1 MGLLPY
7 MAVFVK
13 VVELGSFSAAA
24 EKLGSTASSVSRQIA
39 SLENALGVKL
49 LERTTRRLRLTEAG
63 TVAWERCFEMM
74 QSAESVF
81 ELAGRISDTPQGRVR
96 ISAPRAYGK
105 DLISPHVAE
114 FLQRY
119 PQVDLQLMLTD
130 RMVDLISDD
139 VDLAIR
145 ITDTPPP
152 GLVARPLFPVRHVLC
167 ASAEYLQQHG
177 IPEHP
182 QDLTQHNCIYLGE
195 VPGDNQWKFR
205 HITNG
210 EQISV
215 AVHGRYA
222 SNHSKARLEGIIHH
236 LGIGCLP
243 RFSAQQVMDN
253 RQIIQVLPEWDYM
266 TSYYGMS
273 WILYHPNRY
282 LPPKCRVLIDFL
294 LEKLKHQTAH
304 LQSH

>member
-74 QSAESVF
+74 QSAKSVF

-119 PQVDLQLMLTD
+119 PEIDLQLMLTD

>member
-1 MGLLPY
+1 M
-7 MAVFVK
+7 K
-13 VVELGSFSAAA
+13 
-24 EKLGSTASSVSRQIA
+24 
-39 SLENALGVKL
+39 
-49 LERTTRRLRLTEAG
+49 
-63 TVAWERCFEMM
+63 C
-74 QSAESVF
+74 
-81 ELAGRISDTPQGRVR
+81 
-96 ISAPRAYGK
+96 
-105 DLISPHVAE
+105 
-114 FLQRY
+114 
-119 PQVDLQLMLTD
+119 
-130 RMVDLISDD
+130 
-139 VDLAIR
+139 
-145 ITDTPPP
+145 
-152 GLVARPLFPVRHVLC
+152 
-167 ASAEYLQQHG
+167 
-177 IPEHP
+177 
-182 QDLTQHNCIYLGE
+182 
-195 VPGDNQWKFR
+195 PGDNQWKFR